1 MLDWL
6 KSLSGPDIATYIG
19 VVLGLIGLLYAGTKI
34 VNRNSQ
40 KQKIKNGTGIQVGGN
55 LTIGREDE
63 SKSNR

>member
-6 KSLSGPDIATYIG
+6 KSLSGPDVATYIG
-19 VVLGLIGLLYAGTKI
+19 VVIGLVGLLYAGTKI

-55 LTIGREDE
+55 LTIGSVDE

>member
-6 KSLSGPDIATYIG
+6 KSLSGPDIATYVG
-19 VVLGLIGLLYAGTKI
+19 VIIGLVGLVYAGTKI

-55 LTIGREDE
+55 LTIGSVDE